1 MNRVEMVG
9 QTSVWI
15 KVPANHG
22 TSAHR
27 ISIAGG
33 LQRMIYA
40 RGPDEAESH
49 SGAKR
54 GDLGVLKG
62 GE

>member
-1 MNRVEMVG
+1 
-9 QTSVWI
+9 
-15 KVPANHG
+15 
-22 TSAHR
+22 
-27 ISIAGG
+27 
-33 LQRMIYA
+33 MIYA

-62 GE
+62 GECESCAGFMGIQYAGCELETVQKCRYPRGPDL